1 MAERYFAKFPTIEYA
16 NTKCVNITKR
26 PVIADS
32 IDKNPT
38 LFHKYT
44 LKTSSRADVIAE
56 NYYEDPFYEWLI
68 FLNNKIVDPYYGW
81 YLNDYDFNNFIE
93 LKYGST
99 ANAQERII
107 HYQLNWPTDD
117 KEISA
122 SFYNNS
128 LPDALKK
135 YYTPNFGQ
143 SNKIISYKRKQDDFT
158 VSTNRIVT
166 LDIVIT
172 SGNGFSVGEI
182 IDIENP
188 LMSSVVGGGEVVF
201 ANSSILKIKHV
212 SGNTSVSYT
221 PASFNSNTGVN
232 NSTDYITTSA
242 NHGFSNGDLV
252 QYLVS
257 TGNSAIGGLTSGALY
272 YVRYANSTTGF
283 ALSETLTGANVNI
296 TATSVSETGH
306 TINLLSKVVG
316 ETTNTIASFT
326 RSTITYK
333 ALSDEEAVY
342 WSPVYYYEY
351 ELEQNEKNKNIRL
364 LHSNYA
370 LQTSEELRTTMKE

>member
-26 PVIADS
+26 PVINEGL
-32 IDKNPT
+32 DKNPA

-44 LKTSSRADVIAE
+44 LKTAARPDIIAE
-56 NYYEDPFYEWLI
+56 NYYQDPFYEWLI
-68 FLNNKIVDPYYGW
+68 FLNNKIIDPYYGW
-81 YLNDYDFNNFIE
+81 YLNDYDFNNHIG
-93 LKYGST
+93 LKYGSVE
-99 ANAQERII
+99 NAQKKII
-107 HYQLNWPTDD
+107 YYQLNWPSDD

-128 LPDALKK
+128 LPDALKR

-143 SNKIISYKRKQDDFT
+143 SNKIVSYKRKQDDFT
-158 VSTNRIVT
+158 VSTNQIVT
-166 LDIVIT
+166 FDIVVT

-182 IDIENP
+182 VDIKNP
-188 LMSSVVGGGEVVF
+188 LMSSDVGTAEITF
-201 ANSSILKIKHV
+201 ANSTILKIKHV
-212 SGNTSVSYT
+212 SGNTSVVYK
-221 PASFNSNTGVN
+221 AALFNANTGVN

-252 QYLVS
+252 QYLVAP
-257 TGNSAIGGLTSGALY
+257 GNTAIGGLTSGTLY

-306 TINLLSKVVG
+306 SINLLSKIVG

-326 RSTITYK
+326 KSTITYK
-333 ALSDEEAVY
+333 ALSDEEGVY

-351 ELEQNEKNKNIRL
+351 ELENNEKNKNIRL
-364 LHSNYA
+364 LHNNYS
-370 LQTSEELRTTMKE
+370 LQTAEDLRTAMKK